1 MQRKKILSI
10 LLKLLVGIGSFLVI
24 YIRLKAD
31 FTPERIAMLQA
42 SAFSARGI
50 LLFATC
56 IALVFLNW
64 GLESYKWRLV
74 TSPIEKVSFK
84 TAIKSVYSGVCLG
97 NLAPGRATEFIAKII
112 YFTPGNRPKITV
124 LHFINGMFQFS
135 ITIITGLIALT
146 FKLKS
151 FGGHNSWIAYATSGG
166 GIIVLAF
173 FILCIY
179 KIDFIL
185 AFISKKISKKTQVAP
200 FKYQFTGSMLAQLF
214 GFSAL
219 RYLTFFTQLSLLIY
233 LFYPF
238 DFGATVFTGV
248 ALYFLITSIIPMIS
262 VLEVA
267 IRTAVAM
274 VVFKGSGIDT
284 TVLAMAAVLL
294 WLLNIVIP
302 SAIGYYFLV
311 KQKFNF
317 KLSDLKK

>member
-1 MQRKKILSI
+1 MHRKKILSI
-10 LLKLLVGIGSFLVI
+10 LLKLLVGIGSFFVI
-24 YIRLKAD
+24 YIRLKSD
-31 FTPERIAMLQA
+31 FTPERIALLQT

-50 LLFATC
+50 LLFAICTGF
-56 IALVFLNW
+56 VFLNW
-64 GLESYKWRLV
+64 GIESYKWRVV
-74 TSPIEKVSFK
+74 TSPVEKVSFK
-84 TAIKSVYSGVCLG
+84 TAIRSVYSGVCLG

-112 YFTPGNRPKITV
+112 YFEPDNRPKITV

-135 ITIITGLIALT
+135 VTIVAGLLALT

-151 FGGHNSWIAYATSGG
+151 FGGHDSWIAYATSGG
-166 GIIVLAF
+166 GIVILIF
-173 FILCIY
+173 FIFCIY

-185 AFISKKISKKTQVAP
+185 AFISKKISKKTKVES

-233 LFYPF
+233 LFYPYELS
-238 DFGATVFTGV
+238 AAVFTGV

-274 VVFKGSGIDT
+274 VVFKDSGIDT
-284 TVLAMAAVLL
+284 TVLALAAVLL

-302 SAIGYYFLV
+302 SGIGYYFLV
-311 KQKFNF
+311 KQNFNF
-317 KLSDLKK
+317 KLSGLKK